1 MGATKVNEPASAATQ
16 LADDRIGGNRILLY
30 RDVEFGAWADI
41 AFKSVAVPGTAEQA
55 QSNTP
60 CRGLYI
66 VAHPLNSGK
75 VAIGP
80 TSAVKA
86 TDTLAAWRGIPVYPG
101 QAVPLPLNNTNLVYV
116 DNLSGDKWA
125 VVYFTHAD
133 S

>member
-1 MGATKVNEPASAATQ
+1 MSIKVNEPGAGTP
-16 LADDRIGGNRILLY
+16 LRADTVGGDRILGY
-30 RDVEFGAWADI
+30 RDIEFSAWTDI
-41 AFKSVAVPGTAEQA
+41 AFKGVATPGTAEQA

-80 TSAVKA
+80 ASTVKA

-125 VVYFTHAD
+125 VVYFTHTD

>member
-1 MGATKVNEPASAATQ
+1 MGSTRVNEPASGTT
-16 LADDRIGGNRILLY
+16 LADDRISGNRILLY
-30 RDVEFGAWADI
+30 RDVEFGAWTDI
-41 AFKSVAVPGTAEQA
+41 AFKSVATPGTAEQA

-75 VAIGP
+75 IAIG
-80 TSAVKA
+80 SASTVKA

-101 QAVPLPLNNTNLVYV
+101 QSVPLPLNNTNLVYV
-116 DNLSGDKWA
+116 DNLANDKWA
-125 VVYFTHAD
+125 VVYFTHTD